1 MLIKCT
7 IPRRDNSP
15 VIGPDGKTLYHFK
28 PDASGNHVCEVKD
41 KDHIKG
47 FLAHTGVYV
56 PAGKEA
62 GVVDAPPDLAAME
75 RDELAALV
83 EKATGHKPH
92 HKLGNAK
99 LIEIILSEEQDCKAN
114 EG

>member
-7 IPRRDNSP
+7 APRRDNSP
-15 VIGPDGKTLYHFK
+15 IIGPDGKTLYHFK
-28 PDASGNHVCEVKD
+28 PDIAGNHVCDVTNAE
-41 KDHIKG
+41 HAKG
-47 FLAHTGVYV
+47 FLAHTGIYV
-56 PAGKEA
+56 PADGKQ
-62 GVVDAPPDLAAME
+62 VSKYDAME

-99 LIEIILSEEQDCKAN
+99 LIEIILSEEQDCKAD
-114 EG
+114 ED